1 MTPLLR
7 FSWIQLWTVTRVTWI
22 IWVTWVTSVSTGSE
36 PEALYELH
44 QSEVPFERA
53 QEECRP
59 HQLATF
65 ATQQELAQILHVLSS
80 SDLQLAQR
88 LFWVGLRKAKNQCV
102 VPSLPLRGF
111 RWTSDGRAEVH
122 QSQWVEEPE
131 HTCTSVRCA
140 ALLTQQDR
148 STVTKWG
155 LISLSCKTRNS
166 FICKLA
172 SRRADP
178 ESTGQ
183 KVLEPAT
190 PEHAQAEKNK
200 PAEPEKSTPEPA
212 EPETP
217 VPKLAEP
224 ERTGP
229 ETSAPK
235 LDEPVSTDPG
245 QTAPATGEPKP
256 AEPEPT
262 KPTKDQ
268 DIKSGSR
275 QCPWP
280 VVPGARFLSLD
291 PAESSRIQ
299 VDCWSLVQLDLYCLG
314 PPAIWRLPNGA
325 AANLSSVCTP
335 CGPGFLKNDSGECV
349 DVDECVGAH
358 ECSHACINTVGS
370 YACECTDR
378 GGRQNPEDSAACA
391 PTETGTAGPFSG
403 VLVPVLVAL
412 AALVVLVTSL

>member
-7 FSWIQLWTVTRVTWI
+7 FSGIQLWTVTWVT
-22 IWVTWVTSVSTGSE
+22 WVTWVTSVSAGSE

-44 QSEVPFERA
+44 QSKVSFERA

-59 HQLATF
+59 NQLATF
-65 ATQQELAQILHVLSS
+65 ATRQELAQILHVLSS
-80 SDLQLAQR
+80 SDLQVAQR
-88 LFWVGLRKAKNQCV
+88 PFWVGLRKAKNQCV

-111 RWTSDGRAEVH
+111 RWTSDGRSEVH
-122 QSQWVEEPE
+122 ESQWVEEPE
-131 HTCTSVRCA
+131 HTCTSVLCA

-148 STVTKWG
+148 STITKWG
-155 LISLSCKTRNS
+155 LIPLNCKTHNS

-172 SRRADP
+172 S
-178 ESTGQ
+178 GQ
-183 KVLEPAT
+183 EELEPAT
-190 PEHAQAEKNK
+190 PEPTQVENNK
-200 PAEPEKSTPEPA
+200 PAEPDVSTPGHA

-224 ERTGP
+224 KPTGP

-235 LDEPVSTDPG
+235 LDEPQSSHPE
-245 QTAPATGEPKP
+245 QTTPAKG
-256 AEPEPT
+256 EPEPT
-262 KPTKDQ
+262 GPEPIEPTQ
-268 DIKSGSR
+268 EQNPKSGSR
-275 QCPWP
+275 QCSRP

-314 PPAIWRLPNGA
+314 PPTIWRLINGA
-325 AANLSSVCTP
+325 VANLSSVCTP
-335 CGPGFLKNDSGECV
+335 CGPGFLKDDSGECV

-358 ECSHACINTVGS
+358 KCSVACINTVGS
-370 YACECTDR
+370 YACECTNRD
-378 GGRQNPEDSAACA
+378 GRQNPEDSAVCA

-403 VLVPVLVAL
+403 FLVPVLVAL
-412 AALVVLVTSL
+412 AVLVVLV